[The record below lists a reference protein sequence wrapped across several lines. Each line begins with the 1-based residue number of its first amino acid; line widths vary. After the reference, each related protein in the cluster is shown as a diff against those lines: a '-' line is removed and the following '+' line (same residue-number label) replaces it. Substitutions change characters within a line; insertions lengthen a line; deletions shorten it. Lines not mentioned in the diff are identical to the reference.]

1 LKVYYGQIYFTFQ
14 KGVRMFKVLMLG
26 LMFVAISAMCLFAAD
41 GSTAS
46 VTLPTWAQA
55 ILAVLGAG
63 AVGGSSIF
71 ALVAGKIARI
81 NRIVQD
87 LKDAINAIILL
98 LGQLKATVKDGPLV
112 PDWNDSIDHIIA
124 LLKDLPFGI
133 AAKAD
138 LLAKLK
144 IAIPVT
150 LPPAPAVVE
159 KVVQVIQAVPVI
171 PTPVV

>member
-1 LKVYYGQIYFTFQ
+1 MRIVTL
-14 KGVRMFKVLMLG
+14 LLG
-26 LMFVAISAMCLFAAD
+26 FVCLAVVSVFAAD

-55 ILAVLGAG
+55 ILAILGAG

-81 NRIVQD
+81 NKIVQD

-144 IAIPVT
+144 IAIPIA
-150 LPPAPAVVE
+150 LPSAPAVVE